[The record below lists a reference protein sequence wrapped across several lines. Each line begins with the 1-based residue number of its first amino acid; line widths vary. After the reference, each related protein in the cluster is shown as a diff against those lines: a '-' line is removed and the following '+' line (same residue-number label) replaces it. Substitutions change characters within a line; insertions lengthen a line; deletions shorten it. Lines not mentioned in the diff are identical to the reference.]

1 MSDLRVTAGPEALR
15 EIAKTIGQLKNDSE
29 ETASKLANQAN
40 VIQQGWQGE
49 ASRNYA
55 DKYNELHNRLSQAV
69 ASVEEIRQAMNKS
82 ADSFDQGEED
92 IKGILND

>member
-1 MSDLRVTAGPEALR
+1 MGDLKVNAGPEALR

-29 ETASKLANQAN
+29 ETANKLANQVN
-40 VIQQGWQGE
+40 VIQQGWQGA
-49 ASRNYA
+49 ASNAYA
-55 DKYNELHNRLSQAV
+55 DQYNKLHDRLSQAV